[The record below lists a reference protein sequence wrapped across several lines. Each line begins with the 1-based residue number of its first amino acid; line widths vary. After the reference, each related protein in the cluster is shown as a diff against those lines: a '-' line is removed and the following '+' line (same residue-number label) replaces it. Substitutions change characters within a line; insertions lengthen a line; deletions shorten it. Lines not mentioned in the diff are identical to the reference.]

1 MLGAII
7 GDVVGSRYE
16 FGGMKGKSFPMF
28 HPMCTFTDDTVCT
41 IAVAKTLIDNYPISY
56 SEEGLEKIK
65 KDLVENFKYFV
76 KKNPNCGYGRNF
88 YYWATGHYK
97 NGYKPYNSWGNGSG
111 MRVSPVGW
119 IANSIEEVK
128 KLSKAVSEV
137 THNHP
142 EGIKGAEAIAMC
154 IYMARYGK
162 TKEEIKEYIYDNYYP
177 ELDYLDYEEL
187 LETYEFDVSCQGSV
201 PQAVF
206 CFLIGESFNDVIKT
220 AVSIGGDSDTIAC
233 MAGAIAEA
241 YYKDKQ
247 DITPTIKKFNESI
260 EFPKEFVDIVNSF
273 LKIVNNRSYKL
284 IYNSLAGKHPIR

>member
-16 FGGMKGKSFPMF
+16 FANIKSKSFPMF
-28 HPMCTFTDDTVCT
+28 HPVCTYTDDTVCT
-41 IAVAKTLIDNYPISY
+41 IAVAKTLIDNYPIDY
-56 SEEGLEKIK
+56 SDEGLNKIK
-65 KDLVENFKYFV
+65 EDLIENFKHFV
-76 KKNPNCGYGRNF
+76 NEYPNSGYGGSF
-88 YYWATGHYK
+88 YSWAMGNYR

-111 MRVSPVGW
+111 MRISPVGW

-154 IYMARYGK
+154 IYMARIGK

-187 LETYEFDVSCQGSV
+187 LDTYEFDVSCQGSV
-201 PQAVF
+201 PEAIF
-206 CFLIGESFNDVIKT
+206 CFLISEGFNDVIKA

-247 DITPTIKKFNESI
+247 DITPIINRFNKRI
-260 EFPKEFVDIVNSF
+260 ALPKEFVDITNEF
-273 LKIVNNRSYKL
+273 LKLIGNRLYKL
-284 IYNSLAGKHPIR
+284 EY

>member
-16 FGGMKGKSFPMF
+16 FANIKSKSFPMF
-28 HPMCTFTDDTVCT
+28 HPVCTFTDDTVCT
-41 IAVAKTLIDNYPISY
+41 IAVAKTLIDNSPIDY
-56 SEEGLEKIK
+56 SDEGLNKIK
-65 KDLVENFKYFV
+65 KDLVDNFKHFV
-76 KKNPNCGYGRNF
+76 EEYPNYGYGGSF
-88 YYWATGHYK
+88 FKWAMSDS
-97 NGYKPYNSWGNGSG
+97 NEPYNSWGNGSG
-111 MRVSPVGW
+111 MRISPVGW
-119 IANSIEEVK
+119 IADSEEEVK

-154 IYMARYGK
+154 IYMARLGK

-187 LETYEFDVSCQGSV
+187 LDTYEFDVSCQGSV
-201 PQAVF
+201 PQAIF
-206 CFLIGESFNDVIKT
+206 CFLIGENFNDVIKT

-247 DITPTIKKFNESI
+247 DITPTIKKLNENI
-260 EFPKEFVDIVNSF
+260 EFPKEFVEITNNF
-273 LKIVNNRSYKL
+273 LKLVKNDSYKL
-284 IYNSLAGKHPIR
+284 VYNSMAGKKFYR